1 MTDWAAGEDQ
11 RFDGMSTKELLDGFV
26 GKGGHGGRLLP
37 VCSPVSGTCEV
48 QMSSG
53 LFQNIKIP

>member
-11 RFDGMSTKELLDGFV
+11 RFSGMHTKELLDGFV
-26 GKGGHGGRLLP
+26 GKGGLGGGLLP
-37 VCSPVSGTCEV
+37 LCNPVSETCEV

-53 LFQNIKIP
+53 LFQNINFP